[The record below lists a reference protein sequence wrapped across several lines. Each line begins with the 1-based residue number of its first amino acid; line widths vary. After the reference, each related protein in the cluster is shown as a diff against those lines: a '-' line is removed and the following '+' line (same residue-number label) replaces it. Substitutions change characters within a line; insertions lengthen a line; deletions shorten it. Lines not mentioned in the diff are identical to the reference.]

1 MQAAVE
7 AVTAVALAVA
17 QGLSG
22 LRPMIP
28 LLATAVTVRVKMLLH
43 VVSCCF
49 MLFHVVSCCFTPRHL
64 EVPIQSP
71 LVENP
76 RCPHLN
82 TARAHAERAW

>member
-17 QGLSG
+17 QRLAG

-28 LLATAVTVRVKMLLH
+28 LLAAVTVRVK
-43 VVSCCF
+43 

-64 EVPIQSP
+64 EVPIQNP